1 MITKKDNGQISID
14 FLTAVAIFLL
24 TFTFLITQIPE
35 MFAPFQTQSTDLQP
49 VAYRTSVILVEDTG
63 WWGGINGS
71 VDWENGDH
79 INYLSRIG
87 LAANKYNP
95 NNLTDLLN
103 RGKTNVLSENKIN
116 ALKKYYDNGTN
127 YTEIQQRLGLNMS
140 TRRYDY
146 NISLQYLNS
155 TTLIP
160 KYIPNNT
167 VPLLLIGK
175 QISRVGEV
183 EKMVR
188 LVTLEGNTTV
198 GSLTTTNT
206 NNTTIINSTTLT
218 LPALKSFLVK
228 FESFPDEGNT
238 SKARLYVTLQ
248 NVVANITAIN
258 ESGTNILIKTHQFNE
273 TLINNMN
280 ATQNNITINIAYVNV
295 TYMWINRSNYG
306 DLIGY
311 QPSAKLVVYIW

>member
-1 MITKKDNGQISID
+1 LIAIS
-14 FLTAVAIFLL
+14 IFLL
-24 TFTFLITQIPE
+24 AFTFLITQIPG
-35 MFAPFQTQSTDLQP
+35 MFAPFQTQSIDLQP

-63 WWGGINGS
+63 WWDGINGS
-71 VDWENGDH
+71 VDWESGDH

-95 NNLTDLLN
+95 NNLTELLN

-116 ALKKYYDNGTN
+116 ALNN
-127 YTEIQQRLGLNMS
+127 YSNTHSYEDIQQRLGLNMS

-155 TTLIP
+155 TTLNP

-167 VPLLLIGK
+167 APLLLIGK
-175 QISRVGEV
+175 QIPTSGEV

-218 LPALKSFLVK
+218 PPALKSFLVK

-238 SKARLYVTLQ
+238 SKARLSVTLQ

-258 ESGTNILIKTHQFNE
+258 ESGTDILIKTHQFNE

-280 ATQNNITINIAYVNV
+280 TTQNNITINIAYVNV
-295 TYMWINRSNYG
+295 TYLYINRSKYG
-306 DLIGY
+306 DLIGN